1 MKVKPTKSAVK
12 LNKSKW
18 NDHDCKMLLEYVSES
33 DEDDMCMWRLIAM
46 KLNRSELACK
56 QRMMVRKVAFYFE
69 VIRIFILK
77 GKYLVLNHCR
87 IAIKK
92 KIHDESKYQI
102 WKVEIQDSK
111 FPFHKKKKN

>member
-1 MKVKPTKSAVK
+1 VKVKPTKSAVK

-56 QRMMVRKVAFYFE
+56 QRMRM
-69 VIRIFILK
+69 ILDCGIYGEEK
-77 GKYLVLNHCR
+77 MGELIVFLYCFN
-87 IAIKK
+87 IK
-92 KIHDESKYQI
+92 INRLILCYA
-102 WKVEIQDSK
+102 
-111 FPFHKKKKN
+111 P